1 MNATS
6 LVTPLDHAR
15 LAVDVVVEKQGSD
28 TVLLDIRGVSDFAD
42 YFVVTTV
49 ESTRQMRS
57 LMNDIEQALEGGGAV
72 LHHREGSGH
81 SGWVL
86 LDFGDVVI
94 HLFGP
99 EEREYYGIEEVWSRG
114 VETVRIQ

>member
-1 MNATS
+1 MGATS
-6 LVTPLDHAR
+6 LLMPLDYVR
-15 LAVDVVVEKQGSD
+15 LAVDVAVDKQGSD

-49 ESTRQMRS
+49 ESARQMRA
-57 LMNDIEQALEGGGAV
+57 LMNDIEQAMEGSGAL
-72 LHHREGSGH
+72 LHHREGSGQ

-86 LDFGDVVI
+86 LDFSDVVV
-94 HLFGP
+94 HLFAP
-99 EEREYYGIEEVWSRG
+99 EEREYYSIEEVWSLG